1 MKRLVMERL
10 SGAGGNWQVIDE
22 IADLHVVKQQDQVSC
37 GTACGEMLLRD
48 REIYDVNQAMIAAET
63 GVPVSA
69 ESLAVALN
77 SLDSSGSRV
86 WLGGTVSIP
95 GATYSEII
103 DVLISTSSWGAVL
116 WEPLA
121 DLGHIVVVDGI
132 DETGLIL
139 IRDSWD
145 ATSYKMD
152 REEFINYWN
161 SQAIYSLRR

>member
-1 MKRLVMERL
+1 MEKL
-10 SGAGGNWQVIDE
+10 SGAGGNWRVIEE
-22 IADLHVVKQQDQVSC
+22 IAAPNVVKQQDKVSC

-48 REIYDVNQAMIAAET
+48 REIYDVNQSIIAAET

-69 ESLAVALN
+69 EVLALVLN
-77 SLDSSGSRV
+77 SLDDSSSRV

-95 GATYSEII
+95 ETTDSEII
-103 DVLISTSSWGAVL
+103 DILISTGSWGAVL

-121 DLGHIVVVDGI
+121 HLGHIVVVDGI
-132 DETGLIL
+132 DETGKIL
-139 IRDSWD
+139 IRDPWD